1 MGITLSHMPSTLFMA
16 NENVANMA
24 VEQRIVSRQNA
35 SAWQT
40 KDGVNV
46 FELESPNQRL
56 STSDLFCHV
65 GSCVL

>member
-1 MGITLSHMPSTLFMA
+1 MGIALSHMPSTLFVTYEDVA
-16 NENVANMA
+16 NVA
-24 VEQRIVSRQNA
+24 VKQRIVSRQNA
-35 SAWQT
+35 STRQT

-65 GSCVL
+65 GSYVL

>member
-1 MGITLSHMPSTLFMA
+1 MA
-16 NENVANMA
+16 HKDVSNMA

-35 SAWQT
+35 STRQT

-65 GSCVL
+65 GSYVL

>member
-1 MGITLSHMPSTLFMA
+1 MGITLSHVPSTLFVA

-46 FELESPNQRL
+46 LKLESPNQRL
-56 STSDLFCHV
+56 STSDLFSHV